1 MKNSVYEA
9 QVSLRAQYMET
20 PELAMVT
27 DEARTCGIDPSDPF
41 HSQVKPMLGG
51 DATVPFGVHRA
62 VGGPYDA
69 PCPGDLLCA
78 ALAAC
83 QDSSVRM
90 VANLM
95 GIELLALEVQVKATV
110 DVRGAMGIQT
120 DVPVGF
126 QSITCDIH
134 LKAHVRSKI
143 KQCVESLHVR
153 RGVASEECIWS
164 NGLDELR
171 DRTGVRLRGVVG
183 VGWGR

>member
-9 QVSLRAQYMET
+9 QSSLRARYKET

-27 DEARTCGIDPSDPF
+27 DQAHTCGTDPSDPF
-41 HSQVKPMLGG
+41 HSLVNPMNGG
-51 DATVPFGVHRA
+51 GVSVPFGVHRA

-83 QDSSVRM
+83 QDSSIRM

-95 GIELLALEVQVKATV
+95 GIELIALEVRVQATV
-110 DVRGAMGIQT
+110 DVRGAMGIQK

-134 LKAHVRSKI
+134 LKAREGTPPDMLEK
-143 KQCVESLHVR
+143 LR
-153 RGVASEECIWS
+153 VAAEGCC
-164 NGLDELR
+164 
-171 DRTGVRLRGVVG
+171 VVG
-183 VGWGR
+183 QTLRSPPAMQTTLHT

>member
-20 PELAMVT
+20 PELAMVS

-41 HSQVKPMLGG
+41 HSRVKPMLGN
-51 DATVPFGVHRA
+51 DVAVPFGVHRA

-83 QDSSVRM
+83 QDSSIRM

-95 GIELLALEVQVKATV
+95 GIELTALEVQVKATA
-110 DVRGAMGIQT
+110 DLRGAMGLQK

-126 QSITCDIH
+126 QSITCNIH
-134 LKAHVRSKI
+134 LEAKEGTPPGMLDK
-143 KQCVESLHVR
+143 LHIAAQR
-153 RGVASEECIWS
+153 CC
-164 NGLDELR
+164 
-171 DRTGVRLRGVVG
+171 VVG
-183 VGWGR
+183 QTLQNSPTVKTTFSAHPFDAVIAAAALT

>member
-1 MKNSVYEA
+1 MKNAVYKA
-9 QVSLRAQYMET
+9 QETLRAQYKST

-27 DEARTCGIDPSDPF
+27 DEARTCGINPADPF
-41 HSQVKPMLGG
+41 HSLVVPMRGSG
-51 DATVPFGVHRA
+51 ATVPFGVHRA

-134 LKAHVRSKI
+134 LKAK
-143 KQCVESLHVR
+143 E
-153 RGVASEECIWS
+153 
-164 NGLDELR
+164 DTPPELLEK
-171 DRTGVRLRGVVG
+171 LRMAAQRCCVVG
-183 VGWGR
+183 QTLLHPPQMKTLFSAHPFDRVDAEAAFV